1 MQSRGETGQSRGR
14 IWECFRQHEKGA
26 RIAPFAL
33 AQGRLGAVGAHK
45 MPAALFKAIQSPIPN
60 RFGGVKRRITL
71 QKT

>member
-33 AQGRLGAVGAHK
+33 AQGRMGAVV
-45 MPAALFKAIQSPIPN
+45 PAECPQPASRPFKPQ
-60 RFGGVKRRITL
+60 FLTGLVG
-71 QKT
+71 